1 MRIDCD
7 EIRDL
12 LVICV
17 YGKPTPEQARRVR
30 EHVRDCPACA
40 RIREK
45 LVGHENLLETGRDVP
60 LPDWAKSWEII
71 AAKALRRR
79 TWFRLPLSRRLRLG
93 ASVAAVFVVGLIVG
107 RYLLL
112 PPPRPP
118 VPTRLA
124 DHRPPSVGEFV
135 EQVDL
140 LMVDFLNRE
149 ESTAGH
155 EMTDLERRITDEILL
170 QTRFLKILS
179 SGRNDVFTRE
189 ILEEVEIA
197 LVGISNL
204 NSGDERSARQL
215 ADFITRSRLR
225 FRLQQMLH
233 AEPLI

>member
-1 MRIDCD
+1 MGIGCD

-17 YGKPTPEQARRVR
+17 YGKPTPEQARRVQ
-30 EHVRDCPACA
+30 EHVSTCPACA
-40 RIREK
+40 RICEK
-45 LVGHENLLETGRDVP
+45 LGGYEDLLETDRDAP
-60 LPDWAKSWEII
+60 LPDWAGSWGII
-71 AAKALRRR
+71 AEKALRRR
-79 TWFRLPLSRRLRLG
+79 AWFRLPLSRRLRLG

-112 PPPRPP
+112 PPGPG

-124 DHRPPSVGEFV
+124 DHRPTSASEFA

-140 LMVDFLNRE
+140 LMVNFLNRE
-149 ESTAGH
+149 ESTAGY
-155 EMTDLERRITDEILL
+155 EMTDLERKIIGEILL
-170 QTRFLKILS
+170 QTRLLKVLS
-179 SGRNDVFTRE
+179 SGRNDVPTRE

-204 NSGDERSARQL
+204 NSGDEPSAKQL

-225 FRLQQMLH
+225 SRLQRMLD
-233 AEPLI
+233 AKPLI